1 MQLLFNRMEQ
11 KYKINREQYEKIL
24 KLLPE
29 NVKRDKYGVYT
40 ICNIY
45 YDTEQN
51 EIISHSIEKPI
62 YKEKIRIRSYKK
74 TPGLDTL
81 VFLEIKKKYKGI
93 VNKRRIQLPLKEAY
107 KYIENNIQ
115 PNETSQTIKEI
126 NNFLQR
132 YKINKKI
139 YIAYDREAFYDEN
152 DFNFRLTFDSR
163 IRSRGYDVR
172 LENGDYGE
180 ELLKENEYIME
191 LKENRAIPLWFV
203 KILSQLKIY
212 PTSFSKYGE
221 IYKKNYNKQVVNNI
235 GA

>member
-1 MQLLFNRMEQ
+1 MQLIFNRIEQ

-62 YKEKIRIRSYKK
+62 YKEKIRIRSYGVV
-74 TPGLDTL
+74 TNLDTL
-81 VFLEIKKKYKGI
+81 VFLEIKKKYNGI

-107 KYIENNIQ
+107 KYVENNIQ

-139 YIAYDREAFYDEN
+139 YIAYDREAFFDEN
-152 DFNFRLTFDSR
+152 DFNFRLTFDKK
-163 IRSRGYDVR
+163 IRSRESDVQ

-180 ELLKENEYIME
+180 ELLEENEYIME
-191 LKENRAIPLWFV
+191 IKENGAIPLWFV
-203 KILSQLKIY
+203 KILSQLEIY

-221 IYKKNYNKQVVNNI
+221 IYKKNYNKQIINNI